1 MRSLFTF
8 HWDFNHFRV
17 LMHCSSTESRV
28 PRKSQ
33 EKEDIDELESYDDVK
48 RTAQMSRD
56 RLLRTSGK
64 IMGKQA

>member
-1 MRSLFTF
+1 MFWGNVPL
-8 HWDFNHFRV
+8 
-17 LMHCSSTESRV
+17 TESRA